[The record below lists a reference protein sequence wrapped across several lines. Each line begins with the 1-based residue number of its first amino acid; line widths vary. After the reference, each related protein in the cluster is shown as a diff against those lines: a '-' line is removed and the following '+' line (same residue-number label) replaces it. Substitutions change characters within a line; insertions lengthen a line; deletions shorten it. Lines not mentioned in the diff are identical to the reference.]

1 MLIYFVAIQIH
12 LYLKLEVSIINHVT
26 CYNLLLLYYIQY
38 ILITINTFS
47 SFSLSIEENIIFLV
61 IHVIKISLANIF
73 NTLLTL
79 LLLIYG
85 NIILSNEQNA
95 ICNGSL

>member
-1 MLIYFVAIQIH
+1 MLKFIIIIQ
-12 LYLKLEVSIINHVT
+12 LKNIF
-26 CYNLLLLYYIQY
+26 
-38 ILITINTFS
+38 ITINTFS